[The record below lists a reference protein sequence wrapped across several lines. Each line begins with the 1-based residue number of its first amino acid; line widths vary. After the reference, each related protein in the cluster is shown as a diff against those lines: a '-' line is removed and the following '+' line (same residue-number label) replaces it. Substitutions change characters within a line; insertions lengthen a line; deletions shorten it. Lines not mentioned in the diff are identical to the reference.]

1 MPALAHSLAAVA
13 LTGVIWM
20 RYSLVIIPKNLNL
33 FAVVSLLALVCRT
46 LLTHPQNAAMA
57 VTGSYQLSR
66 KVTADYL

>member
-1 MPALAHSLAAVA
+1 
-13 LTGVIWM
+13 M

-33 FAVVSLLALVCRT
+33 FAV
-46 LLTHPQNAAMA
+46 NAAMA